1 MTLNSGGFYEV
12 RGALYGGV
20 ASCADPSGVDIYSR
34 FDNLLPLVR
43 QYLTPGNNPGNTVV
57 AVEFYNRALQHYFI
71 STAPA
76 EINDLDTGVHAGW
89 ERTGFR
95 FLAYAT
101 QTPGTSPVC
110 RFYRAPAFGDSHFYS
125 ASPTECAST
134 ASQHPLDW
142 VYESPAVFYIPLPD
156 KASGACPAN
165 THPVYRFFNSAT
177 TNHRFTAEVDDRDCM
192 ISGIPDPD
200 GADPTCRHPGSGWI
214 QEGYGS
220 PPNQV
225 VFCSPNG

>member
-1 MTLNSGGFYEV
+1 L
-12 RGALYGGV
+12 
-20 ASCADPSGVDIYSR
+20 
-34 FDNLLPLVR
+34 
-43 QYLTPGNNPGNTVV
+43 
-57 AVEFYNRALQHYFI
+57 
-71 STAPA
+71 
-76 EINDLDTGVHAGW
+76 
-89 ERTGFR
+89 R
-95 FLAYAT
+95 FLAYTDQSAA
-101 QTPGTSPVC
+101 PANASPVC
-110 RFYRAPAFGDSHFYS
+110 RFYLLPQYGNSHFYS
-125 ASPTECAST
+125 ADPTECAET
-134 ASQHPLDW
+134 AAKFSGQW
-142 VYESPAVFYIPLPD
+142 FYESTAVFYIPLPD

-214 QEGYGS
+214 QEGYGT